1 MQALYLS
8 QKLNASQIQ
17 YPTGSKLGEGAD
29 GEVYEISND
38 STKVIKF
45 GVFYERER
53 AFDLVGLNK
62 MFHYM
67 INNSVMGL
75 GRVFDFHYLGESIRE
90 VYRGQQKYYLYYY
103 VMEKLN
109 RISEDESKVFHTIL
123 SHEDRNINKN
133 YSPDELQEILKGL
146 SYGLDF
152 DFDKVKDFYSTL
164 QTCPIYHSDIHSR
177 NIMKTNSNDF
187 KLIDFDRSYLR

>member
-8 QKLNASQIQ
+8 QKLDASQIS
-17 YPTGSKLGEGAD
+17 YAVGSKLGEGAD
-29 GEVYEISND
+29 GEVYEIKDD

-45 GVFYERER
+45 GVFYERDKV
-53 AFDLVGLNK
+53 FDLPGMKSTFHFLLSNNIAGLA
-62 MFHYM
+62 
-67 INNSVMGL
+67 
-75 GRVFDFHYLGESIRE
+75 RVFDYHYVGESIRD
-90 VYRGQQKYYLYYY
+90 VYRGQQKYHLYHY
-103 VMEKLN
+103 VMEKLH

-133 YSPDELQEILKGL
+133 YSPQELQDILGGL

-152 DFDKVKDFYSTL
+152 DLDKVKEFHSTL
-164 QTCPIYHSDIHSR
+164 QNCPIHHSDIHSR
-177 NIMKTNSNDF
+177 NIMKDDSNTF